1 MKINISKRR
10 YIVMND
16 IWAVTYL
23 DENNEP
29 QLMVFDNP
37 LAADAC
43 YKHFYKKYRNDVWI
57 DKCEVYGSFMVAGNE
72 DE

>member
-1 MKINISKRR
+1 MEEIRKLRR
-10 YIVMND
+10 NNVWVI
-16 IWAVTYL
+16 TYL
-23 DENNEP
+23 DENNKP
-29 QLMVFDNP
+29 QLMVFDNA

-72 DE
+72 E